1 MALLCSFY
9 GCIVFHYIYVPH
21 LLNPFNFQWTFRL
34 FPCLGYCEL
43 CCSEHRGCMLSFW
56 RKVLSGQMPRSGVAG
71 SRGSSIFSFLRYLD
85 TVFHSGCTNLHSHQQ
100 CMKVPFSPHPLQH
113 FLFVALL
120 VTATLMGVQW
130 YLTVVLICSSLIIND
145 PEHFFLCLLA
155 ICMSSLEKCL
165 LRSSPPF
172 SIGLFIIVEL
182 FVYFGD

>member
-1 MALLCSFY
+1 MYHIFLIHSTFNGHLGCFHVLVIVNCAAVNIGGACYLFEGKFCLDRCPGVGLLGHVVVLFL
-9 GCIVFHYIYVPH
+9 VFWGTSI
-21 LLNPFNFQWTFRL
+21 LFR
-34 FPCLGYCEL
+34 
-43 CCSEHRGCMLSFW
+43 
-56 RKVLSGQMPRSGVAG
+56 
-71 SRGSSIFSFLRYLD
+71 
-85 TVFHSGCTNLHSHQQ
+85 SGCTNLHSHQQ